1 MTIYRTW
8 VTHNLWELSLQDRG
22 VGSCGGGWDVCV
34 WGWDGEEKKEKAL
47 HYNLHFLFGSV
58 LYFWN
63 KNWYFEDFFFFL
75 KRTTFWKCCFLH
87 MSTSHIVWL
96 YSSNPSTAQI
106 WNGEEHGAT
115 GDRSVTNSDT
125 GIEGGN
131 LKGKANDS
139 IWKNVCTPLEM
150 VWIVCKAPFLSPRLG
165 RGRLQTSGKIGHC
178 SQLGTSPGGYSQSDG
193 CSEIFHRSQNDQ
205 M

>member
-1 MTIYRTW
+1 MTTYRTW

-22 VGSCGGGWDVCV
+22 VGSGGVGTCAWQGGMV
-34 WGWDGEEKKEKAL
+34 KKRKKKL
-47 HYNLHFLFGSV
+47 YITICTSYLGLFFIFGIKTGI
-58 LYFWN
+58 LRI
-63 KNWYFEDFFFFL
+63 FFFFL
-75 KRTTFWKCCFLH
+75 KRTTFWKCFLH
-87 MSTSHIVWL
+87 MSTSHILWL

-106 WNGEEHGAT
+106 WNREEHGAT
-115 GDRSVTNSDT
+115 GDRSVTNSDP

-139 IWKNVCTPLEM
+139 IWKNVCTSLEM

-165 RGRLQTSGKIGHC
+165 TGRLQTSGKTGHC

-205 M
+205 T